1 MIFSSMTQQQNKQRK
16 PFRAL
21 ILLAAASMTMALAP
35 ASAARDLA
43 PEFSTRAWV
52 ENGNECAAVSVNG
65 KDLITFRARAGSGN
79 AAAEADDLAAE
90 LADVACD
97 RGFDPSLLLPARE
110 GDKAAI
116 RLGGTTACTFV
127 PLTGKGKADAAAT
140 FESSLKLVNGLRVA
154 LGEKP
159 LPNNLPDIS
168 DRNALAA
175 AGKAFSGKASW
186 YGPQFHGRRCS
197 DGSRFDMEKMT
208 AAHRSLPFGTKLLV
222 MNRQTGDS
230 CVVQVND
237 RGPFIGNRVLDL
249 SRGAARK
256 LNMLSSGVA
265 MVDCLIIGQA
275 GSQN

>member
-1 MIFSSMTQQQNKQRK
+1 MTQQQNKQRK
-16 PFRAL
+16 PLRVL
-21 ILLAAASMTMALAP
+21 VLLAAASMTLALAP

-52 ENGNECAAVSVNG
+52 ENDTECAAVAVNG
-65 KDLITFRARAGSGN
+65 KDITTFRARAGSGA

-90 LADVACD
+90 LADIASD

-110 GDKAAI
+110 GDKAVI
-116 RLGGTTACTFV
+116 RLGGTTACSFV
-127 PLTGKGKADAAAT
+127 PLIGKGKADAATT
-140 FESSLKLVNGLRVA
+140 FETSLKLVNGLRVA
-154 LGEKP
+154 LGERA

-175 AGKAFSGKASW
+175 AGKAFSGQASW
-186 YGPQFHGRRCS
+186 YGPQFHGRRTS

-230 CVVQVND
+230 CVVHVND

-256 LNMLSSGVA
+256 LNMLGSGVA
-265 MVDCLIIGQA
+265 MVDCLIIGA
-275 GSQN
+275 VGTQN